1 MLRRD
6 GRRNDPPKRVRFQ
19 LPERHWREELE
30 LERQAAAA
38 ALGDAEDAW
47 SSAALPWGERSP
59 EGERG
64 LPRAGPARG
73 AGRTWLRAVRFR
85 LRALGRSCAVPAL
98 RSGKRLLRRPRAPA
112 ETLAATG
119 VEEERG
125 ERGTV
130 ASSPASAQDP
140 LEQSLDAGVPSAE
153 EGQIPS
159 GGDDSGM
166 EQPPAAEEQPPA
178 PRCDEV
184 VDAAVTYIS
193 KYVKDL
199 AAYMEEAICQEM
211 ELAKELQ
218 AFGRSFRKISVPGVS
233 WWGWGAP
240 KLVPQSPAPWVLG
253 SPARCLPGLGPGSSR
268 RPRGACRPSPRSLA
282 LRGPS
287 QAGLDGSGQPAEAP
301 ALPSPSRRY
310 VLGLA
315 RSRSGPP
322 ACFLLSQPSGPALET
337 PAPSQQE
344 DVALQEGPRDEERPK
359 QSLEALGQTLLIN
372 QQLLEKMEQQWREAE
387 RQLQKEK
394 AELCWLPCSE
404 DVGEEGQEEPAE
416 EEEPGARSTARR
428 EGWRSWRRELRRC
441 LETQWQLLQQPEG
454 LMLYARWLQIT
465 N

>member
-218 AFGRSFRKISVPGVS
+218 AFGRSFRKISVPG
-233 WWGWGAP
+233 
-240 KLVPQSPAPWVLG
+240 
-253 SPARCLPGLGPGSSR
+253 
-268 RPRGACRPSPRSLA
+268 
-282 LRGPS
+282 
-287 QAGLDGSGQPAEAP
+287 
-301 ALPSPSRRY
+301 
-310 VLGLA
+310 
-315 RSRSGPP
+315 
-322 ACFLLSQPSGPALET
+322 PSGPALET